1 MEENVSLIEIPI
13 TGMSSGRHEFDYDV
27 DGSFFK
33 AFGNQE
39 IKDASISVHVEVDKE
54 SLYLGVECS
63 MTGEV
68 VVECDRCLDDLPLDV
83 DIVKNMTVK
92 FTKVEDEPDDDEII
106 ILDKDASV
114 LDLDQFVYDHICL
127 SLPIQK
133 VHPEGQ
139 CNAQMLAKLS
149 ELSGTAQEDK
159 DESSPFSGLKDL
171 LGGEKK

>member
-1 MEENVSLIEIPI
+1 
-13 TGMSSGRHEFDYDV
+13 MSSGKHGLDYEL

-33 AFGNQE
+33 AFGNQD
-39 IKDASISVHVEVDKE
+39 IKDASISVHVEVEKE

-68 VVECDRCLDDLPLDV
+68 VVECDRCLDDLSLDV
-83 DIVKNMTVK
+83 DIVKNLTVK
-92 FTKVEDEPDDDEII
+92 FTRVEEEPEDDEII
-106 ILDKDASV
+106 ILDKGESV

-127 SLPIQK
+127 SLPLQK

-149 ELSGTAQEDK
+149 ELNGASHEDK
-159 DESSPFSGLKDL
+159 DEGNPFSGLKDL
-171 LGGEKK
+171 LDGNDDK